1 MEPEELARMLSD
13 LARCGTECRWT
24 IEALA
29 DALAGVH
36 YEERADAVVDFM
48 LRALLAYTPPS
59 DTPKGG
65 RLDGSSLC

>member
-13 LARCGTECRWT
+13 LARCGTESRWT

-36 YEERADAVVDFM
+36 YEEGADAVVDFM
-48 LRALLAYTPPS
+48 FRALLAYTPS

-65 RLDGSSLC
+65 PCLAS